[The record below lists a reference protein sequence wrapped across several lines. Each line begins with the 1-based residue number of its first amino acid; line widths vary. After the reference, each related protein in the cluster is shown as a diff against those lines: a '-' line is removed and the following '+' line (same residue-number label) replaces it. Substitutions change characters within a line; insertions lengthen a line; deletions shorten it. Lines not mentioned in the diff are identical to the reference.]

1 MAEAA
6 TNHVV
11 LDTSC
16 FTNPTAAASLGP
28 DTTAAVNRFV
38 ELARAARHRVAFYMP
53 PSVLAEL
60 RHFTDPARLA
70 GDLELVLHLRAPRR
84 HAVMVPGGFLYELI
98 DDIRAR
104 IDRGLR
110 VAESAV
116 REVEPA
122 SVDRTIARLRERY
135 RGALRTG
142 LLDSSEDVDVIL
154 LAMELD
160 GAVAS
165 ADQGLARW
173 AERIGLRLIPPERLA
188 PILEA
193 LVEDE
198 LPADEA

>member
-1 MAEAA
+1 MSDAD
-6 TNHVV
+6 HIV

-16 FTNPTAAASLGP
+16 FTNPDAAQGLGP
-28 DTTAAVNRFV
+28 DTTAAVNRFL
-38 ELARAARHRVAFYMP
+38 ELARPLRNRVSFYMP
-53 PSVLAEL
+53 PSVLSEL
-60 RHFTDPARLA
+60 HHFTDPQRLSP
-70 GDLELVLHLRAPRR
+70 DLELVLNLRAPRR

-110 VAESAV
+110 VAETAV

-122 SVDRTIARLRERY
+122 SVERTISRLRERY

-154 LAMELD
+154 LAMELE

-173 AERIGLRLIPPERLA
+173 AERLGLRLVPPQRLGA
-188 PILEA
+188 MLAA

-198 LPADEA
+198 LPPDQT

>member
-1 MAEAA
+1 MPD
-6 TNHVV
+6 THRIV

-16 FTNPTAAASLGP
+16 FTNPTVAKSLGG
-28 DTTAAVNRFV
+28 DTTAAVNRFL
-38 ELARAARHRVAFYMP
+38 ELARLLRGRVGFYMP

-60 RHFTDPARLA
+60 QHFTDTARLA
-70 GDLELVLHLRAPRR
+70 PDLELVVQLRAPRR

-122 SVDRTIARLRERY
+122 SVERTIARLRERY

-165 ADQGLARW
+165 ADQGLSRW
-173 AERIGLRLIPPERLA
+173 AERLGLRLIPPERLA
-188 PILEA
+188 PMLEA
-193 LVEDE
+193 LVEDA
-198 LPADEA
+198 LAADQR

>member
-1 MAEAA
+1 MG
-6 TNHVV
+6 V
-11 LDTSC
+11 D
-16 FTNPTAAASLGP
+16 
-28 DTTAAVNRFV
+28 
-38 ELARAARHRVAFYMP
+38 
-53 PSVLAEL
+53 
-60 RHFTDPARLA
+60 
-70 GDLELVLHLRAPRR
+70 
-84 HAVMVPGGFLYELI
+84 AVMVPGGFLYELI

-173 AERIGLRLIPPERLA
+173 AERLGLRLIPPDRLA
-188 PILEA
+188 AMLGSLI
-193 LVEDE
+193 EDE
-198 LPADEA
+198 LPADQP